1 MLYSKDGSIPKPETD
16 GTDGWVEVPDMP
28 EAPEGKEVV
37 WWCPPGWV
45 IRDPMPPA
53 REGYVWKWSQTNEE
67 WNEYIL
73 PAVEQVI
80 DLSTEQISNLT
91 TDGISGLV

>member
-45 IRDPMPPA
+45 IRDPMPPT

-67 WNEYIL
+67 WNEYVL
-73 PAVEQVI
+73 PVVEQVI
-80 DLSTEQISNLT
+80 ELSTEQISNLT

>member
-1 MLYSKDGSIPKPETD
+1 MLYSKDGSIPQSETD

-45 IRDPMPPA
+45 IRDPMPETRP
-53 REGYVWKWSQTNEE
+53 GYVWKWSQTEE
-67 WNEYIL
+67 QWNEYAL
-73 PAVEQVI
+73 PALEEI
-80 DLSTEQISNLT
+80 LELTTEQISNLT